1 MGERKEKDKM
11 EPGEM
16 EKRER
21 KTTEK
26 QKKAFNCI

>member
-1 MGERKEKDKM
+1 MEERKEKDKM

-16 EKRER
+16 EKRAR

-26 QKKAFNCI
+26 QQKKKS